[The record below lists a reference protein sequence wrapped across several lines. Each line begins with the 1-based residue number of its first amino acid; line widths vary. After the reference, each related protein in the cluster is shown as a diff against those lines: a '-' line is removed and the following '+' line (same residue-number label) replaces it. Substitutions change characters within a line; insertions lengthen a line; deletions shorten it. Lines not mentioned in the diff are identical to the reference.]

1 MTTSEAQVPAQEE
14 PTILEKQET
23 PERPFEF
30 DLDEL
35 VASAKKSEE
44 AQLEED
50 RQQYDANLER
60 SLLLGNV
67 WEKLVP
73 ESNARPMQP
82 KHDC

>member
-35 VASAKKSEE
+35 VASAKKVRKRNSKKIDSYMTRI
-44 AQLEED
+44 LKKPVI
-50 RQQYDANLER
+50 
-60 SLLLGNV
+60 G
-67 WEKLVP
+67 K
-73 ESNARPMQP
+73 PMG
-82 KHDC
+82 KN